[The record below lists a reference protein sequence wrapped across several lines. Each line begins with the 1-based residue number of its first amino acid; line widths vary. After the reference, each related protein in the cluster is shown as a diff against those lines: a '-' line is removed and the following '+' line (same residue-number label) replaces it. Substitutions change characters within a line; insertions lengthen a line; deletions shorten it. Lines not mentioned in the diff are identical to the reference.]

1 MNSKDR
7 ILLVEDEE
15 QHAELF
21 FEALEDMEVEP
32 DMYWVTNS
40 SLALE
45 AIVELFHDLAI
56 IDITLNE
63 SELDGLALTREI
75 KKRSPRTR
83 ICVFSISDSETDKQ
97 AAKAAGADIFLTKP
111 LSYYKI
117 FPKMEEMFSLIK

>member
-15 QHAELF
+15 KHADLF
-21 FEALEDMEVEP
+21 FEALEDMEVSP

-40 SLALE
+40 TMALE
-45 AIVELFHDLAI
+45 AVDESFHHLAI
-56 IDITLNE
+56 VDIALNE
-63 SELDGLALTREI
+63 SELDGLALTKEI
-75 KKRSPRTR
+75 KKRSPETR
-83 ICVFSISDSETDKQ
+83 ICVFSISDSEADKQ

-117 FPKMEEMFSLIK
+117 FPKMEEMFALIK